1 MATLTIRWQRL
12 VDESGRTCDRC
23 GTTGQSVEEAYQ
35 LLKQSL
41 APLGFEVELQS
52 RAIDPDTFAKNPIES
67 NRIWIGDDSLEDLLG
82 AEVGQSRC
90 CSVCGES
97 ECRTV
102 TVDGET
108 HESITTPLIVKA
120 GLTAAARRLRG
131 SSSSCGPSCEGD
143 RVPDTDASKGQTGCC
158 ESADPLG
165 NKSQA

>member
-12 VDESGRTCDRC
+12 VDESGRTCVRC
-23 GTTGQSVEEAYQ
+23 GTTGESVEEAYR

-41 APLGFEVELQS
+41 APLGLEVELQ
-52 RAIDPDTFAKNPIES
+52 RIAIDRDTFAKNPIES

-82 AEVGQSRC
+82 AKVGQSRC

-108 HESITTPLIVKA
+108 HEGITAPLIVKA
-120 GLTAAARRLRG
+120 GLTAAARTLHG
-131 SSSSCGPSCEGD
+131 SSSSCGPSCGGD
-143 RVPDTDASKGQTGCC
+143 RALDAAASKEQTGCC
-158 ESADPLG
+158 ESADALG
-165 NKSQA
+165 KKSPA

>member
-23 GTTGQSVEEAYQ
+23 GTTGQSVEAAYQ

-41 APLGFEVELQS
+41 APLGFEVELQ
-52 RAIDPDTFAKNPIES
+52 RIAIDRDAFAKNPIES

-82 AEVGQSRC
+82 AKVGQSRC

-102 TVDGET
+102 TVDGGNPRKHHRT
-108 HESITTPLIVKA
+108 AHRQG
-120 GLTAAARRLRG
+120 GLDSCRPQAWRHFFFLRPELRRR
-131 SSSSCGPSCEGD
+131 
-143 RVPDTDASKGQTGCC
+143 
-158 ESADPLG
+158 
-165 NKSQA
+165 